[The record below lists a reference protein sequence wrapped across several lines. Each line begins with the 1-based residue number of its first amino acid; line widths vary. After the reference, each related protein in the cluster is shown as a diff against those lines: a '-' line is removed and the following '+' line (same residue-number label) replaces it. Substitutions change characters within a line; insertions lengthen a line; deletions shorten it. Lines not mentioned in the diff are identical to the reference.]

1 MGSMTKHLMRN
12 TFTFALIAFT
22 FFVHA
27 QKKPIDSLTIDYTAD
42 KGILTTYFN
51 PEKGKLLLALTDS
64 VLEKP
69 FLMVS
74 RYVKLPTN
82 YSAYRNAGSK
92 TAESVISF
100 ELKNGKLLLSQRSYV
115 NLANSADPIAE
126 SVVQNNLPPILGVFE
141 KMNAEKEVHLVDV
154 SDFFS
159 KDSPGFNA
167 VGETEKKNFKIGS
180 LDSKRSFINQA
191 RSFPLNTEITHTL
204 TYPAAAAPR
213 SNRSETLSF
222 QLNHSIIA
230 LPENPM
236 STREID
242 HRVGW
247 FSLEQY
253 NYSSDALKSD
263 NYRIAARWKLEPKD
277 KEAYFNGELS
287 EPVKPIVFYLDPA
300 TPLKWRPYFK
310 KGIEDWNGP
319 FEKAG
324 FKNAIIAKD
333 PPTKEEDPDFSPED
347 VRYSVVRYVA
357 STTRN
362 ATGPSVKDPR
372 SGEIIE
378 SDVIWYHN
386 HLRSYRNRYLLE
398 TGAANEKARTL
409 NTPEEEIGEMM
420 RRVIAHEVGHALGL
434 PHNMKASS
442 AYPVDSLRSGTFTQ
456 KMGIAA
462 TIMDYARY
470 NYVAQPGDKGI
481 RFVRQMGPYDDYAIE
496 WGYRYFENAEEE
508 TKWLKRFVDERSL
521 NPVYQFGYGSNDPNA
536 QTENIGDDPVKATA
550 YGLSNLKIV
559 AKNLEQWTTEDGA
572 TYDDLKELYM
582 ELIGVYRRYI
592 YHVVSVVGGVN
603 ETLVVKGQAAI
614 PYKNVDKKKQKEAL
628 AALNEQLFKT
638 QKWLFEPSLISK
650 FEGDGHLDLI
660 SNLQKAALYRL
671 MNTDR
676 LNRMLSTTVTLE
688 GDGLNPHELIESLA
702 QGLIYK
708 NSQPDLLERNL
719 QLAFI
724 ERSKE
729 LLADD
734 KVHVEIKSGVFK
746 QNESLKKWLKKQER
760 SSNSSLSGHFGYAL
774 KRLTT
779 E

>member
-1 MGSMTKHLMRN
+1 
-12 TFTFALIAFT
+12 
-22 FFVHA
+22 
-27 QKKPIDSLTIDYTAD
+27 
-42 KGILTTYFN
+42 
-51 PEKGKLLLALTDS
+51 

-69 FLMVS
+69 LLMVT
-74 RYVKLPTN
+74 RYVKLPAN

-100 ELKNGKLLLSQRSYV
+100 ELKEGKLLLRQLSYV
-115 NLANSADPIAE
+115 NLAEDADPIAQ

-141 KMNAEKEVHLVDV
+141 KMNIAEGFHLVDV

-167 VGETEKKNFKIGS
+167 VGETEKKNYKIGS
-180 LDSKRSFINQA
+180 LDSKRSFID
-191 RSFPLNTEITHTL
+191 RVKSFPRNTEITHTL

-230 LPENPM
+230 LPEKPM
-236 STREID
+236 KSRTVD

-253 NYSSDALKSD
+253 NYSSEALKSD
-263 NYRIAARWKLEPKD
+263 NYRIASRWKLEPKD
-277 KEAYFNGELS
+277 KEAYARGELV
-287 EPVKPIVFYLDPA
+287 EPIQPIVFYLDPA
-300 TPLKWRPYFK
+300 TPMKWRPYFK
-310 KGIEDWNGP
+310 KGIEDWKGP

-324 FKNAIIAKD
+324 FKNAIVAKD

-442 AYPVDSLRSGTFTQ
+442 AYPVDSLRSGSFTQ

-470 NYVAQPGDKGI
+470 NYIAQPGDKNI

-496 WGYRYFENAEEE
+496 WGYRYFESDAAEK
-508 TKWLKRFVDERSL
+508 KWLKDFVDTHSL
-521 NPVYQFGYGSNDPNA
+521 NPIYQFGSGGNDPNA

-559 AKNLEQWTTEDGA
+559 AKNLEEWTTQDGQ
-572 TYDDLKELYM
+572 TFDDLQELYM

-592 YHVVSVVGGVN
+592 YHVVALIGGVN
-603 ETLVVKGQAAI
+603 ETRIVKGQEAI
-614 PYKNVDKKKQKEAL
+614 PYYNVSVQKQREAL
-628 AALNEQLFKT
+628 ASLDQNLWKT
-638 QKWLFEPSLISK
+638 QTWLLEPNLISR
-650 FEGDGHLDLI
+650 FENEGHLDLI
-660 SNLQKAALYRL
+660 ANLQKAALYRIL
-671 MNTDR
+671 NQER
-676 LNRMLSTTVTLE
+676 LNTMLSTQLTVMGQGLE
-688 GDGLNPHELIESLA
+688 PSELIASLA
-702 QGLIYK
+702 SSIVITK
-708 NSQPDLLERNL
+708 KQPDLLERQL
-719 QLAFI
+719 QIAFI

-729 LLADD
+729 LLEDEKTHSDIRAALNQTNQNI
-734 KVHVEIKSGVFK
+734 ERWLRK
-746 QNESLKKWLKKQER
+746 QKNASSETLK
-760 SSNSSLSGHFGYAL
+760 NHFRFAHAML
-774 KRLTT
+774 EEK
-779 E
+779 

>member
-1 MGSMTKHLMRN
+1 
-12 TFTFALIAFT
+12 
-22 FFVHA
+22 
-27 QKKPIDSLTIDYTAD
+27 
-42 KGILTTYFN
+42 
-51 PEKGKLLLALTDS
+51 
-64 VLEKP
+64 
-69 FLMVS
+69 
-74 RYVKLPTN
+74 
-82 YSAYRNAGSK
+82 
-92 TAESVISF
+92 
-100 ELKNGKLLLSQRSYV
+100 
-115 NLANSADPIAE
+115 
-126 SVVQNNLPPILGVFE
+126 
-141 KMNAEKEVHLVDV
+141 
-154 SDFFS
+154 
-159 KDSPGFNA
+159 
-167 VGETEKKNFKIGS
+167 
-180 LDSKRSFINQA
+180 
-191 RSFPLNTEITHTL
+191 
-204 TYPAAAAPR
+204 
-213 SNRSETLSF
+213 
-222 QLNHSIIA
+222 SIIA
-230 LPENPM
+230 LPEDPM
-236 STREID
+236 STRKID

-253 NYSSDALKSD
+253 NYSSEELKSD
-263 NYRIAARWKLEPKD
+263 NYRIATRWKLEPKD
-277 KEAYFNGELS
+277 KEAYFRGELS
-287 EPVKPIVFYLDPA
+287 EPVNPIVFYLDPA

-442 AYPVDSLRSGTFTQ
+442 AYPVDSLRSATFTQ

-496 WGYRYFENAEEE
+496 WGYRFFENAEEE

-521 NPVYQFGYGSNDPNA
+521 NPIYQFGYGSNDPNA

-572 TYDDLKELYM
+572 TYDDLNELYM

-592 YHVVSVVGGVN
+592 YHVVSLVGGVN

-614 PYKNVDKKKQKEAL
+614 PYKNVKKEKQKEAL
-628 AALNEQLFKT
+628 AALHEQLFKT

-660 SNLQKAALYRL
+660 SNLQKAALYRV
-671 MNTDR
+671 MSTDR

-688 GDGLNPHELIESLA
+688 GDGMHPDELIESLA
-702 QGLIYK
+702 QGLMYK
-708 NSQPDLLERNL
+708 NSQPDLFERNL

-724 ERSKE
+724 ERIKE
-729 LLADD
+729 LLSDE
-734 KVHVEIKSGVFK
+734 KVHAEVKSILFK
-746 QNESLKKWLKKQER
+746 QSESLKKWLKKQER
-760 SSNSSLSGHFGYAL
+760 SATSQLRGHFGYAQ
-774 KRLTT
+774 KRLTA

>member
-1 MGSMTKHLMRN
+1 
-12 TFTFALIAFT
+12 
-22 FFVHA
+22 
-27 QKKPIDSLTIDYTAD
+27 
-42 KGILTTYFN
+42 
-51 PEKGKLLLALTDS
+51 
-64 VLEKP
+64 
-69 FLMVS
+69 
-74 RYVKLPTN
+74 
-82 YSAYRNAGSK
+82 
-92 TAESVISF
+92 
-100 ELKNGKLLLSQRSYV
+100 
-115 NLANSADPIAE
+115 
-126 SVVQNNLPPILGVFE
+126 
-141 KMNAEKEVHLVDV
+141 
-154 SDFFS
+154 
-159 KDSPGFNA
+159 
-167 VGETEKKNFKIGS
+167 
-180 LDSKRSFINQA
+180 
-191 RSFPLNTEITHTL
+191 
-204 TYPAAAAPR
+204 
-213 SNRSETLSF
+213 
-222 QLNHSIIA
+222 
-230 LPENPM
+230 
-236 STREID
+236 
-242 HRVGW
+242 
-247 FSLEQY
+247 
-253 NYSSDALKSD
+253 
-263 NYRIAARWKLEPKD
+263 
-277 KEAYFNGELS
+277 
-287 EPVKPIVFYLDPA
+287 
-300 TPLKWRPYFK
+300 
-310 KGIEDWNGP
+310 EDWNGP

-333 PPTKEEDPDFSPED
+333 PPPSSEDPDFSPED

-442 AYPVDSLRSGTFTQ
+442 AYPVDSLRSATFTQ

-496 WGYRYFENAEEE
+496 WGYRFFENAEEE

-521 NPVYQFGYGSNDPNA
+521 NPIYQFGYGSNDPNA

-572 TYDDLKELYM
+572 TYDDLNELYM

-592 YHVVSVVGGVN
+592 YHVVSLVGGVN

-614 PYKNVDKKKQKEAL
+614 PYKNVKKEKQKEAL
-628 AALNEQLFKT
+628 AALHEQLFKT

-660 SNLQKAALYRL
+660 SNLQKAALYRV
-671 MNTDR
+671 MSTDR

-724 ERSKE
+724 ERTRE
-729 LLADD
+729 LLSDE
-734 KVHVEIKSGVFK
+734 KVHAEIKSGVFK

-760 SSNSSLSGHFGYAL
+760 SATSQLRGHFGYAQ
-774 KRLTT
+774 KRLTA

>member
-1 MGSMTKHLMRN
+1 MKALFSLV
-12 TFTFALIAFT
+12 FSLVSLATFA
-22 FFVHA
+22 
-27 QKKPIDSLTIDYTAD
+27 QEKPLDSLVNEYVSQEGLI
-42 KGILTTYFN
+42 TTYWHT
-51 PEKGKLLLALTDS
+51 EKSKLLLAVNDS
-64 VLEKP
+64 LLGKP
-69 FLMVS
+69 LLMVT
-74 RYVKLPTN
+74 RYVSLPAN

-100 ELKNGKLLLSQRSYV
+100 EREANKIVLKQLSYV
-115 NLANSADPIAE
+115 NLADEKDPIAQ
-126 SVVQNNLPPILGVFE
+126 SVVQNNLAPILAVFE
-141 KMNAEKEVHLVDV
+141 QMNTEENTLLFDAT
-154 SDFFS
+154 DFFS

-180 LDSKRSFINQA
+180 IDSKRSFINEVH
-191 RSFPLNTEITHTL
+191 SFPLNTEITHTL
-204 TYPAAAAPR
+204 TYPIAAAPR
-213 SNRSETLSF
+213 SNRSETFSF
-222 QLNHSIIA
+222 KLNHSIIA

-236 STREID
+236 PTRKVD

-253 NYSSDALKSD
+253 NYSSEALKSD
-263 NYRIAARWKLEPKD
+263 NYRIATRWRLEPKD
-277 KEAYFNGELS
+277 KEAYARGALS
-287 EPVKPIVFYLDPA
+287 EPIKPIVFYIDPA

-324 FKNAIIAKD
+324 FKNAVIAKD
-333 PPTKEEDPDFSPED
+333 PPTKEEDPEFSPED

-372 SGEIIE
+372 TGEIIE

-398 TGAANEKARTL
+398 TGAANEKARSL

-442 AYPVDSLRSGTFTQ
+442 AYPVDSLRSASFTQ

-496 WGYRYFENAEEE
+496 WGYRYFETLEDEQ
-508 TKWLKRFVDERSL
+508 KWLKQFVDQRSL
-521 NPVYQFGYGSNDPNA
+521 EPIYQFGSSGNDPNS

-559 AKNLEQWTTEDGA
+559 AKNLEEWTTEDGA
-572 TYDDLKELYM
+572 TYDDLNELYM

-614 PYKNVDKKKQKEAL
+614 PYQNVNKVKQKEAL
-628 AALNEQLFKT
+628 ASLDEHLWKT
-638 QKWLFEPSLISK
+638 QNWLFEPALISR
-650 FEGDGHLDLI
+650 FERDGHLDLI

-671 MNTDR
+671 LSTDR

-688 GDGLNPHELIESLA
+688 GEGLHPHELIELLA
-702 QGLIYK
+702 QGIVYK
-708 NSQPDLLERNL
+708 KAQPDLLERNL

-729 LLADD
+729 LLADE
-734 KVHVEIKSGVFK
+734 KVHAEVKSSVFK
-746 QNESLKKWLKKQER
+746 QSESLKKWLKKQER
-760 SSNSSLSGHFGYAL
+760 SSNGALSGHFGYAL
-774 KRLTT
+774 KRLTA